1 MHMERGR
8 VDPSARPSPFTPR
21 APDPS
26 SALSD
31 AMPPTPWTDAT
42 SDARRPLILVTGVT
56 GYIGGRL
63 VPRLLDAGW
72 RVRCL
77 VRDPSRVEGRPWHG
91 QAEVVGGDVLKPE
104 TLSPAMVGVTSAYYL
119 VHSMGA
125 GAGFHERDL
134 EAARHFADAA
144 RAAGVDRIIY
154 LGGLAEDTRELST
167 HLRSRQQTGDVLRAA
182 GVPVTEFRAGV
193 IVGSGSVSFEMIRY
207 LTERLPAMIC
217 PRWVYT
223 RTQPIGIRDVLAYL
237 IASLTLPASRG
248 RVVEI
253 GGADVLDYGGMMRTY
268 AEVRGLRRLI
278 IPVPVLTP
286 RLSSYWVNVV
296 TPITAAIA
304 RPLIEGLRNE
314 SIVRTPTAGVL
325 FPDIQP
331 AGYRV
336 SVSRALARL
345 TASEIETTWSDAL
358 STSAGSTTP
367 VSLTTREGM
376 IIEHRQRDVAADPN
390 AVFRLFTGLGGR
402 RGWLFMNFAWT
413 IRGLFD
419 RLIGGVGL
427 RRGRRD
433 PDALRP
439 GDALDFW
446 RVEAVEPDRLLRL
459 RAEMKVPGAAWLQFQ
474 VAPQA
479 GGGVRLTQTA
489 FFAPKGLFGWLYW
502 YALYPVHALIFSGL
516 IDRIARLAT
525 TQVGGAASAS
535 TASAP

>member
-1 MHMERGR
+1 MT
-8 VDPSARPSPFTPR
+8 V
-21 APDPS
+21 PDG
-26 SALSD
+26 
-31 AMPPTPWTDAT
+31 
-42 SDARRPLILVTGVT
+42 PLILVTGAT

-63 VPRLLDAGW
+63 VPRLLEAGW

-77 VRDPSRVEGRPWHG
+77 ARDPARLEGRAWRARVE
-91 QAEVVGGDVLKPE
+91 VVAGDVLAPE
-104 TLSPAMVGVTSAYYL
+104 TLAPALAGVQTAYYL
-119 VHSMGA
+119 VHSMG
-125 GAGFHERDL
+125 GGTGFHERDL
-134 EAARHFADAA
+134 DAARHFAEAA
-144 RAAGVDRIIY
+144 SAAGVQRLIY
-154 LGGLAEDTRELST
+154 LGGLADSSRELST
-167 HLRSRQQTGDVLRAA
+167 HLRSRQQTGDMLRSG

-237 IASLTLPASRG
+237 ASALTVEESRG
-248 RVVEI
+248 QVVEI
-253 GGADVLDYGGMMRTY
+253 GGADVVDYGEMMRGY

-286 RLSSYWVNVV
+286 RLSSYWVNIV
-296 TPITAAIA
+296 TPITASIA

-314 SIVRTPTAGVL
+314 SIVRDPSARAL
-325 FPDIQP
+325 FPEIAP

-336 SVSRALARL
+336 SVTRALDRL
-345 TASEIETTWSDAL
+345 QASEIETAWSDAL
-358 STSAGSTTP
+358 STSAGASTP

-376 IIEHRQRDVAADPN
+376 ILEHRQRDVAAEAA
-390 AVFRLFTGLGGR
+390 AVFRVFTGLGGK
-402 RGWLFMNFAWT
+402 RGWLFMDFAWT

-446 RVEAVEPDRLLRL
+446 RVEAVEPDRMLRL
-459 RAEMKVPGAAWLQFQ
+459 RAEMKVPGEAWLQFQ
-474 VAPQA
+474 LAPLPS
-479 GGGVRLTQTA
+479 GGVRLTQTA
-489 FFAPKGLFGWLYW
+489 FFAPKGLAGWMYW

-516 IDRIARLAT
+516 VARIARRAAT
-525 TQVGGAASAS
+525 EAGAP
-535 TASAP
+535 TA